1 MKIGLIGK
9 GAIARYVLSAIDG
22 RGHEIGAILLR
33 PERIAPDADL
43 EVGSV
48 DALPSDLDLIIDCAG
63 HRALATY
70 GPRILARGMDMI
82 TVSLGALA
90 DPCTEVALTQAARD
104 GDARLHLASGA
115 IGALDCLSAARIG
128 TLTSVTYTGRKPP
141 QGWKGSPAGR
151 KLDLDAL
158 PEGEHVHFA
167 GSARAAALDYP
178 KNANVAA
185 AVALA
190 GLGFDKTQVQLIAD
204 ATITRNI
211 HEVTATGDFGRFHF
225 RISGSSLPGNPR
237 SSALAAMSVLS
248 KLDRITR
255 RISL

>member
-9 GAIARYVLSAIDG
+9 GAIARYVSSALDS
-22 RGHEIGAILLR
+22 RGHEIRAILLR
-33 PERIAPDADL
+33 PERVAPDADL

-48 DALPSDLDLIIDCAG
+48 YALPSDLDLVIDCAG
-63 HRALATY
+63 HQALATY
-70 GPRILARGMDMI
+70 GPQILRRGMDMI

-90 DPCTEVALTQAARD
+90 DPGTEAAVAQAAQD
-104 GDARLHLASGA
+104 GGARLHLASGA

-141 QGWKGSPAGR
+141 QGWKGSPAER

-158 PEGEHVHFA
+158 SEGAHVHFR
-167 GSARAAALDYP
+167 GNARAAALDYP

-190 GLGFDKTQVQLIAD
+190 GLGFDSTQVQLIAD
-204 ATITRNI
+204 ATITRNV
-211 HEVTATGDFGRFHF
+211 HEVTATGDFGQFHF
-225 RISGSSLPGNPR
+225 QINGNSLPGNPR

-248 KLDRITR
+248 KLDQVTR